1 MYNGDNFYNK
11 NFSQFDNGAN
21 DKSNNMYLPY
31 TKNSNCL
38 KQYNYCFSSEEE
50 TSNKKAYYI
59 LTENNR
65 KTSNS
70 IINNKSDIKRF
81 KILNKLTTDNSPY
94 SNSQQ
99 ILRENDYRSTTGKID
114 NRTKQFTRISNQNN
128 HIYISLNPYERS
140 THSNAYEMGNA
151 SYNPINKNSKNLN
164 NNAKKIKNENYNI
177 YGMTQINNSINN
189 DSSAYY
195 IGNNTISN
203 NANYNQMFMK
213 HKSQNCFNNDNQ
225 KVIVNNL
232 LFKNFTQNEIKSK
245 SRSPYNSEYRDTE
258 YDPLTYR
265 SENGGSINPDNNNKS
280 ETIKIFE
287 KYQKQRNTN
296 ANNFANNTKTF
307 SSFNNTE
314 SNKNENNMNKPPV
327 NKSTNYKKVDY
338 YNINN
343 RLMKRNIQNENKKK
357 INLVINNIDIIQKY
371 YHNLTLPKTKE
382 INKIKKISLAD
393 VPIFND
399 NSAEKNNHSFYEVKS
414 FSKDTVNQ
422 RNIKNKY
429 NNVIINAV
437 SKKKSEDDVK
447 RKMNNEN
454 KLKYQ
459 SNRNSNH
466 YNLKEKEKDKA
477 KEDRL
482 KLRTRKIN
490 LHELNSCIKNE
501 GKIFIIQKEIAKK
514 ASNNNNNQSE
524 INNSKENKENINI
537 NINYNKSR
545 MNKANNNV
553 FAHSYT
559 SNKDA
564 IKSEPKI
571 KLNMDKNKL
580 NALQNIKKIEKI
592 YDKNNKIIIKNNFIK
607 KTSNSV
613 MDQPTK
619 KAKCRQTSI
628 SSIYL
633 EKSKSKPIHYKKSGT
648 NCITYVP
655 LAKDKKLSI
664 KKVKKKKRKYSRQN
678 MIQLLNIGNKSFEE
692 DFPFKYNSY
701 MRQINKILKPQ
712 IAFRTSLFANKKPE
726 KEKYYIVNFFYSEN
740 IKKKPEV
747 IESDF

>member
-1 MYNGDNFYNK
+1 
-11 NFSQFDNGAN
+11 
-21 DKSNNMYLPY
+21 
-31 TKNSNCL
+31 
-38 KQYNYCFSSEEE
+38 
-50 TSNKKAYYI
+50 
-59 LTENNR
+59 
-65 KTSNS
+65 
-70 IINNKSDIKRF
+70 
-81 KILNKLTTDNSPY
+81 
-94 SNSQQ
+94 
-99 ILRENDYRSTTGKID
+99 
-114 NRTKQFTRISNQNN
+114 
-128 HIYISLNPYERS
+128 
-140 THSNAYEMGNA
+140 
-151 SYNPINKNSKNLN
+151 
-164 NNAKKIKNENYNI
+164 
-177 YGMTQINNSINN
+177 
-189 DSSAYY
+189 
-195 IGNNTISN
+195 
-203 NANYNQMFMK
+203 
-213 HKSQNCFNNDNQ
+213 
-225 KVIVNNL
+225 
-232 LFKNFTQNEIKSK
+232 
-245 SRSPYNSEYRDTE
+245 
-258 YDPLTYR
+258 
-265 SENGGSINPDNNNKS
+265 
-280 ETIKIFE
+280 
-287 KYQKQRNTN
+287 
-296 ANNFANNTKTF
+296 
-307 SSFNNTE
+307 
-314 SNKNENNMNKPPV
+314 
-327 NKSTNYKKVDY
+327 
-338 YNINN
+338 
-343 RLMKRNIQNENKKK
+343 MKRNIQNENKKK

-382 INKIKKISLAD
+382 MNQIKKISLAD
-393 VPIFND
+393 VPTFYD

-454 KLKYQ
+454 KFKYQ

-466 YNLKEKEKDKA
+466 YNLKEKDKA

-490 LHELNSCIKNE
+490 LYELNSCIKNE
-501 GKIFIIQKEIAKK
+501 GKIFIIQKEMSKK

-545 MNKANNNV
+545 MNKTNNNV

-559 SNKDA
+559 SNNVA
-564 IKSEPKI
+564 IKNEPKI

-580 NALQNIKKIEKI
+580 NALQSIKKIEKI
-592 YDKNNKIIIKNNFIK
+592 CDKNNKIIIKNYCIK
-607 KTSNSV
+607 KTNNSV

-619 KAKCRQTSI
+619 KPKCRQTSI

-633 EKSKSKPIHYKKSGT
+633 EKSKSKPIHFKKSGT
-648 NCITYVP
+648 NYITYVP

-664 KKVKKKKRKYSRQN
+664 KKVKKKKRRYSRQN

-701 MRQINKILKPQ
+701 MRKINKILKPQ
-712 IAFRTSLFANKKPE
+712 IAFRTSLFANKKQE